1 MASETLRKSKKNKY
15 GVKKK
20 KYDAFVMD
28 AVKTKQKHPMVNVV
42 VAIIVAKLQKKS
54 V

>member
-1 MASETLRKSKKNKY
+1 MKQNTKNKY

-20 KYDAFVMD
+20 KYDAFVMN
-28 AVKTKQKHPMVNVV
+28 AVKTKQKHTMVNVV
-42 VAIIVAKLQKKS
+42 VVIIVAKLQKKS